1 MADAA
6 LPVIVLSDPDPL
18 RRHETAELVQSWYRT
33 SFRVLQ
39 VGGPAEMA
47 RALNSLADRRVPV
60 AAVLADEA
68 PAPGAA
74 QHPGVRWIPLA
85 RHRDDAPAAAESREA
100 AAAGSRAEDLR
111 GALDDSLCTWN
122 ADSRGELPT
131 AEVRG
136 SRFSP
141 AAYAVRDFLGR
152 SGVIFRWLPEQEARD
167 APVTVRLGDGTEM
180 ADPSISELA
189 ERLGL
194 IRPAG
199 QDHYDV
205 AVIGGG
211 PGGLSAAVYA
221 AAEGMSVVVIEDDA
235 PGGQAGTTSR
245 IENYLGFPT
254 GLTGGDLAQRALQ
267 QARRARVEWQPTR
280 VASRVSPAEGGRHRI
295 DFVKA
300 GTDETASVTAAAV
313 VVATGVDWN
322 RLTAPGVDRL
332 LNSGVYYGSCLS
344 DAPSA
349 AGEDVYMVGAG
360 NSAGQAALYFARYA
374 RTVTLLVRGTDL
386 GASMSDYLVR
396 RIGRT
401 PGLRVLL
408 GTEVAECA
416 RRVHPHRPP
425 APRPRRRG
433 ADGPG
438 ALPVR
443 PDRRPPLDRLARRH
457 ARPRRP
463 RLHPHRERRRRGG
476 RTADG
481 DERPRR
487 LRRRRCALRIGQA
500 CRRRRGGGRR
510 GRPVPG
516 RVPAPPPR
524 ALPGRPRRL
533 RLLTGT
539 RPRARTRPGGA
550 RPRSRRTRGASAGGW
565 CSALPSTAPP
575 PCLSRTPARSAASG
589 GGHGPAREPVR
600 GGARPRFRRTGG
612 AVGGRVVLFPVEHGA
627 ATAALSWTPARC
639 AASGGGHGPAR
650 EPVRGG
656 ARPRFRRTGGAAGG
670 RVVLF
675 PVEHGAATAALSW
688 TPARCAAS
696 GGGHGSA

>member
-39 VGGPAEMA
+39 VGGPAEVV
-47 RALNSLADRRVPV
+47 RALTSLADRQVPV

-74 QHPGVRWIPLA
+74 RHPGVRWLPLA
-85 RHRDDAPAAAESREA
+85 RHRDAGPAAAESEA
-100 AAAGSRAEDLR
+100 PAAAGSRAEDLR

-199 QDHYDV
+199 HDHYDV

-280 VASRVSPAEGGRHRI
+280 VASRVSPAEDGRHRI
-295 DFVKA
+295 EFVKA
-300 GTDETASVTAAAV
+300 GTDETASVAAAAV

-322 RLTAPGVDRL
+322 RLKAPGVDRL

-396 RIGRT
+396 RIEST

-408 GTEVAECA
+408 GTEVAECLGDTTLTGLRLRDRDGKEQTVPA
-416 RRVHPHRPP
+416 HCLYVLIGGHPSTDWL
-425 APRPRRRG
+425 RG
-433 ADGPG
+433 ALSLD
-438 ALPVR
+438 
-443 PDRRPPLDRLARRH
+443 DR
-457 ARPRRP
+457 
-463 RLHPHRERRRRGG
+463 GY
-476 RTADG
+476 
-481 DERPRR
+481 
-487 LRRRRCALRIGQA
+487 
-500 CRRRRGGGRR
+500 
-510 GRPVPG
+510 V
-516 RVPAPPPR
+516 
-524 ALPGRPRRL
+524 
-533 RLLTGT
+533 LTG
-539 RPRARTRPGGA
+539 
-550 RPRSRRTRGASAGGW
+550 S
-565 CSALPSTAPP
+565 
-575 PCLSRTPARSAASG
+575 
-589 GGHGPAREPVR
+589 
-600 GGARPRFRRTGG
+600 
-612 AVGGRVVLFPVEHGA
+612 
-627 ATAALSWTPARC
+627 
-639 AASGGGHGPAR
+639 
-650 EPVRGG
+650 
-656 ARPRFRRTGGAAGG
+656 GAAGADALPMETSVPG
-670 RVVLF
+670 VFAVGDVRSGSVKRVGAAVGEGAAVAQCLVEYRRRHPALF
-675 PVEHGAATAALSW
+675 PETRAICGF
-688 TPARCAAS
+688 
-696 GGGHGSA
+696 

>member
-6 LPVIVLSDPDPL
+6 LPVIVLSDSDPL

-39 VGGPAEMA
+39 VAGQAEVV
-47 RALNSLADRRVPV
+47 RALRALADRKVPV

-68 PAPGAA
+68 PDPGAA
-74 QHPGVRWIPLA
+74 QHPGVRWLSL
-85 RHRDDAPAAAESREA
+85 PAERGNAESDTPVGA
-100 AAAGSRAEDLR
+100 ARDNGNPAEHLR

-122 ADSRGELPT
+122 ADCDGGLPT

-152 SGVIFRWLPEQEARD
+152 SGVIFRWLPEEDVRD
-167 APVTVRLGDGTEM
+167 APVTVCLGDGTEIV
-180 ADPSISELA
+180 DPSISDLA

-194 IRPAG
+194 IRPAE

-235 PGGQAGTTSR
+235 PGGQAGSTSR
-245 IENYLGFPT
+245 IENYLGFPV

-280 VASRVSPAEGGRHRI
+280 VASRVTPTDTGDHTVE
-295 DFVKA
+295 FVKA

-332 LNSGVYYGSCLS
+332 LNSGVYYGACLS

-386 GASMSDYLVR
+386 GASMSSYLVQ
-396 RIGRT
+396 RIERT
-401 PGLRVLL
+401 PGLQVLL
-408 GTEVAECA
+408 GTEVAECHGGTTLTGLTLRDREGGERTVPA
-416 RRVHPHRPP
+416 HCLYVLIGGHPSTDWLGGKLKLDGRGYVLTGIGGAGPDVLPMETSVPGVFAVGDVRSGSVKRVG
-425 APRPRRRG
+425 AAVGEGAAVAQCLVEYRRR
-433 ADGPG
+433 
-438 ALPVR
+438 
-443 PDRRPPLDRLARRH
+443 
-457 ARPRRP
+457 
-463 RLHPHRERRRRGG
+463 HPE
-476 RTADG
+476 
-481 DERPRR
+481 
-487 LRRRRCALRIGQA
+487 
-500 CRRRRGGGRR
+500 
-510 GRPVPG
+510 
-516 RVPAPPPR
+516 
-524 ALPGRPRRL
+524 
-533 RLLTGT
+533 
-539 RPRARTRPGGA
+539 
-550 RPRSRRTRGASAGGW
+550 
-565 CSALPSTAPP
+565 
-575 PCLSRTPARSAASG
+575 
-589 GGHGPAREPVR
+589 
-600 GGARPRFRRTGG
+600 RFRDAR
-612 AVGGRVVLFPVEHGA
+612 A
-627 ATAALSWTPARC
+627 AC
-639 AASGGGHGPAR
+639 G
-650 EPVRGG
+650 
-656 ARPRFRRTGGAAGG
+656 F
-670 RVVLF
+670 
-675 PVEHGAATAALSW
+675 
-688 TPARCAAS
+688 
-696 GGGHGSA
+696 